1 MNEMSNKMKKIILI
15 ILIIINILTLSSCSI
30 DQDDYLVRWWNG
42 NIPTKLSDKKEKI
55 WDICRE
61 KTKYLPK
68 NTEEEREKAD
78 LESNNCLH
86 ENGFWD

>member
-1 MNEMSNKMKKIILI
+1 MKKIILI

>member
-1 MNEMSNKMKKIILI
+1 MNEMSNKMKKV
-15 ILIIINILTLSSCSI
+15 ILIIINILTLSSCGI

>member
-1 MNEMSNKMKKIILI
+1 MMKKV

-42 NIPTKLSDKKEKI
+42 NIPTKLSDKEKKI
-55 WDICRE
+55 RDICRE

-68 NTEEEREKAD
+68 NTEEEKEKAD
-78 LESNNCLH
+78 MELNNCLH
-86 ENGFWD
+86 KKGFLD